1 MRPKKTPTVKESAEQ
16 VTDLAVDSV
25 TCYKLFFF
33 WKEDPA
39 EAIGWIV
46 EHKEQ
51 RRGVTINQSHS
62 IKQRNPKENSSKKI
76 VL

>member
-1 MRPKKTPTVKESAEQ
+1 MRPKKTPTVKESAKQ

-25 TCYKLFFF
+25 RCYKLFF